1 MPAWPHFASI
11 AFICC
16 SFCSISLCGRH
27 LSDSKFQLCELFSP
41 SPSDKLFLN
50 LVAQFVGLAMQDLV
64 GMRRILLARGTL
76 TLMNRWC

>member
-50 LVAQFVGLAMQDLV
+50 LVAQFVGKGKDESV
-64 GMRRILLARGTL
+64 TFSRRCSPL
-76 TLMNRWC
+76 T